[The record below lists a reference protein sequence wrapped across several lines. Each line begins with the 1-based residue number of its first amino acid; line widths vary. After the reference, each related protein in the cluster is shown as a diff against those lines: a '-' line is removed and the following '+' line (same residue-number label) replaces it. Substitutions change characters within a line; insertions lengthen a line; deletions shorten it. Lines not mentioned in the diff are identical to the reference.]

1 VASAVMEPLSSWWQA
16 DAARQGPGA
25 ALTRVCMELAL
36 RSDRETAAFLAS
48 AALDLT
54 PGSGEALSML
64 ERTLPRAKR
73 GLLWPR
79 YEAFL
84 KSDAPPA
91 DEPRVRERLIALLF
105 ELGHAYSALTQVDQT
120 LDALM
125 ADDLDAGD
133 VQRAYAG
140 LLAEHEP
147 FDQLDELSFYL
158 CSWDQP
164 LLAEAAE

>member
-1 VASAVMEPLSSWWQA
+1 MDPLSSWWQA
-16 DAARQGPGA
+16 VAARQGPGA
-25 ALTRVCMELAL
+25 ALARVCLELAV

-54 PGSGEALSML
+54 PGSAEALSML
-64 ERTLPRAKR
+64 ERTLPTALRR
-73 GLLWPR
+73 QLWPR

-84 KSDAPPA
+84 KSDAAPGDA
-91 DEPRVRERLIALLF
+91 PRVRERLIALLF

-133 VQRAYAG
+133 VQRAYAS

-147 FDQLDELSFYL
+147 LDHLDELSFYL
-158 CSWDQP
+158 CSWEQP